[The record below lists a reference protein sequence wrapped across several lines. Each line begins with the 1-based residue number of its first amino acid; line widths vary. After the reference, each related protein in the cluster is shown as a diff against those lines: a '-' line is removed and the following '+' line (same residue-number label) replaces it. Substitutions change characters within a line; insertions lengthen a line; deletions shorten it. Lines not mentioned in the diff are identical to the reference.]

1 MILSWLH
8 VPSQPCIQPRVVS
21 EYQLYNTIQY
31 NTIQYNTTQMCIAP
45 LVASES
51 EVMAGKAKTGLVLYT
66 YKINVRTGKLLNIF
80 PDGSKPFTFH

>member
-1 MILSWLH
+1 
-8 VPSQPCIQPRVVS
+8 
-21 EYQLYNTIQY
+21 
-31 NTIQYNTTQMCIAP
+31 MCIAP

-66 YKINVRTGKLLNIF
+66 YKINVRTGKMLNIF